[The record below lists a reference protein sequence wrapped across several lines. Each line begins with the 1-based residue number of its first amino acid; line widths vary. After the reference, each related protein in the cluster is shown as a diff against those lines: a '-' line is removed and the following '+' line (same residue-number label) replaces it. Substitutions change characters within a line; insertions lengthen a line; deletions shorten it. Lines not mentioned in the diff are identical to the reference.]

1 MPRRFKS
8 LMEESERKRDSRI
21 VLALDVVDEDPERIL
36 LKSMS
41 IIDRVN
47 EYICAIKINFHLILP
62 LGLFGGVRKIL
73 ERARELGL
81 PTIADC
87 KANDIGSTN
96 RLIAENYFRAGFD
109 ALIANPFVGWEDGLQ
124 PIFEVADKMERGVI
138 LLTYMSH
145 KASSEG
151 YGQNVYEAISGKI
164 RPQYVI
170 FAEKSL
176 LWGADGV
183 IVGATYP
190 EKIRGIYNILG
201 DSIPI
206 YSPGVGAQGGDIR
219 MAVLS
224 GARYLIVGR
233 SIIEADD
240 PSKSARSIRDIVNEA
255 RKSD

>member
-96 RLIAENYFRAGFD
+96 RLIAENYFRAGF
-109 ALIANPFVGWEDGLQ
+109 
-124 PIFEVADKMERGVI
+124 
-138 LLTYMSH
+138 
-145 KASSEG
+145 
-151 YGQNVYEAISGKI
+151 
-164 RPQYVI
+164 
-170 FAEKSL
+170 
-176 LWGADGV
+176 
-183 IVGATYP
+183 
-190 EKIRGIYNILG
+190 
-201 DSIPI
+201 
-206 YSPGVGAQGGDIR
+206 
-219 MAVLS
+219 
-224 GARYLIVGR
+224 
-233 SIIEADD
+233 
-240 PSKSARSIRDIVNEA
+240 
-255 RKSD
+255 

>member
-1 MPRRFKS
+1 MPRKFKS
-8 LMEESERKRDSRI
+8 LMEESERRRDSRI
-21 VLALDVVDEDPERIL
+21 VLALDVVDEDPEKIL

-41 IIDRVN
+41 IIDQVN

-62 LGLFGGVRKIL
+62 LGLFNGVRKIL
-73 ERARELGL
+73 ERAKELGL

-96 RLIAENYFRAGFD
+96 RLIAENYFKAGFD

-124 PIFEVADKMERGVI
+124 PIFEVADKMGRGVI

-145 KASSEG
+145 RASSEG

-164 RPQYVI
+164 RPQYII
-170 FAEKSL
+170 FAEKALS
-176 LWGADGV
+176 WGADGV

-190 EKIRGIYNILG
+190 ERIKEIYNILR
-201 DSIPI
+201 DSVPI
-206 YSPGVGAQGGDIR
+206 YSPGVGAQGGDVR
-219 MAVLS
+219 MAVLAGS
-224 GARYLIVGR
+224 RYLIVGR

-240 PSKSARSIRDIVNEA
+240 PPKSARNIRDIVNEA